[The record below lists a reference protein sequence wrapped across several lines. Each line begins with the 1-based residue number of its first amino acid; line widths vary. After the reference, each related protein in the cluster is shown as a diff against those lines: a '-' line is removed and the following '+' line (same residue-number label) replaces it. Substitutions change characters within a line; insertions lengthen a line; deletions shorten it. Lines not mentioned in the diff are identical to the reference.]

1 MRAGC
6 RIASL
11 IPRGLIVESETRVGD
26 EIRLLVRAEARVV
39 ACPLCASPSRR
50 IHSRYVR
57 RVSDLPCS
65 GRLVRLHIVTR
76 RFCCEQPRCPRRIF
90 AERFDEAV
98 LPMRSRR
105 TARLEGL
112 VHHLGL
118 ALGGRPD
125 ASFAKRL
132 MVPVS
137 NDTLLRVV
145 RRRARADVGP
155 LSVIGI
161 DDWAFR
167 RNHRYGTIVCDLE
180 RRRVVALLPDRERAT
195 IEAWL
200 VAHPEIEVVSRDRGG
215 GFGEAAAKALPH
227 ALQVADRW
235 HLFENASGA
244 FLDAVRKSMRAIRSA
259 LSATTIDPNL
269 LTCAERLQYDGYLR
283 REETNADILALVG
296 QGISIKRI
304 VRETGHSR
312 GLVRQVVRGHRTDV
326 FRVRQSTLE
335 AHLPWLDAQWES
347 GCRKGAEL
355 WRRLRDRGFGG
366 SEGVVRE
373 WATRRRRA
381 ETVSDHQMRKVP
393 SARTIARLLTM
404 ARDHLSKAESV
415 TVVAIETGVV
425 ALTEARTLI
434 ERFHSMIRTK
444 VETGLDAWLA
454 DASPSLLASFAA
466 GIAKAKAAVRAAI
479 VEPYSNGQTEGQIN
493 KLKMVKRQMYGRAK
507 VDLLE
512 ARLIGAV

>member
-1 MRAGC
+1 MPASC

-11 IPRGLIVESETRVGD
+11 IPSGLIVESETRGDD
-26 EIRLLVRAEARVV
+26 EICLVVRAAAGMVF
-39 ACPLCASPSRR
+39 CPLCASPSRR
-50 IHSRYVR
+50 IHSRYMR

-65 GRLVRLHIVTR
+65 GRSVRLHIVTR
-76 RFCCEQPRCPRRIF
+76 RFCCEVSDCPRRIF

-98 LPMRSRR
+98 LPVRSRR

-118 ALGGRPD
+118 ALGGRPA

-132 MVPVS
+132 MLPVS

-145 RRRARADVGP
+145 RRRARSGVGA
-155 LSVIGI
+155 LNVVGI

-200 VAHPEIEVVSRDRGG
+200 GDHPEIQIVSRDRGG
-215 GFGEAAAKALPH
+215 GYGEAAAKALPR

-235 HLFENASGA
+235 HLFENASAA
-244 FLDAVRKSMRAIRSA
+244 FLDAVRKSMRAIRTA
-259 LSATTIDPNL
+259 IGATMINPDL
-269 LTCAERLQYDGYLR
+269 LTCAEKLQYEGYLR
-283 REETNADILALVG
+283 REETNADIMALVRDG
-296 QGISIKRI
+296 MAIKQI
-304 VRETGHSR
+304 VRQTGHSR
-312 GLVRQVVRGHRTDV
+312 GLVRQVIRGQRTDV
-326 FRVRQSTLE
+326 FRVRQSSLD

-355 WRRLRDRGFGG
+355 WRRMRDRGFRG
-366 SEGVVRE
+366 SERVVRE

-381 ETVSDHQMRKVP
+381 ETASDHQLRKVP

-415 TVVAIETGVV
+415 TVAAIEAGVI
-425 ALTEARTLI
+425 ALTEARTLV
-434 ERFHSMIRTK
+434 ERFHSMIRMK
-444 VETGLDAWLA
+444 VEADLDAWLT
-454 DASPSLLASFAA
+454 DAGTSLLASFAA
-466 GIAKAKAAVRAAI
+466 GITKGKAAVRAAI
-479 VEPYSNGQTEGQIN
+479 VEPWSNGQTEGQIN

-507 VDLLE
+507 IDLLE